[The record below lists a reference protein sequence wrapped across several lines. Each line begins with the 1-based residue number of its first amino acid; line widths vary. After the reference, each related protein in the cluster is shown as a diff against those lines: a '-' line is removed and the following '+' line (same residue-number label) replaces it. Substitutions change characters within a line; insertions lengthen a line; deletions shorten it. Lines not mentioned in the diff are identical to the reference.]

1 MKYAIPTFIRKLI
14 RPAVLALM
22 LSAAGFV
29 VVPIAG
35 QCATQ
40 AAAPSA
46 HPDIDYLPNIPLLN
60 QDGKPVRLG
69 SLKGKPVL
77 VSFIHASC
85 KGVCELMTAKMKS
98 VADDLGQDGA
108 KVTMVSIT
116 TDPAED
122 RPAELKA
129 YASKEGV
136 AGDGFIFLTGKPAM
150 VKQVLEVYGVNQK
163 SGDNE
168 MTHVFELFLIGP
180 DGREVRRYHGLSID
194 AAKVAGDIQQAL
206 AHG

>member
-1 MKYAIPTFIRKLI
+1 MAL
-14 RPAVLALM
+14 AVLFI
-22 LSAAGFV
+22 SVAGV
-29 VVPIAG
+29 AELPQVSR
-35 QCATQ
+35 CATQ
-40 AAAPSA
+40 AADAESYNNYL
-46 HPDIDYLPNIPLLN
+46 PDIMLTN
-60 QDGKPVRLG
+60 QYGKPVPLA

-98 VADDLGQDGA
+98 VASDLGKDGA

-122 RPAELKA
+122 DPAELKA
-129 YASKEGV
+129 YANKEGV
-136 AGDGFIFLTGKPAM
+136 ASDGFIFLTGKPAA
-150 VKQVLEVYGVNQK
+150 VKQVLRVYGVNQK
-163 SGDNE
+163 HGDNE
-168 MTHVFELFLIGP
+168 TTHVFELFLIGP
-180 DGREVRRYHGLSID
+180 DGREVRRYHGINID